1 MRPVKENLWIG
12 YCLFI
17 VFMCFLGKKCPLVLS
32 SFNKYL
38 MSTCYDQLLCYSKI
52 SNMVSIFTEL
62 HYYVNIHAHPNM
74 KVYILC
80 VDNLSNLCTE
90 EEIQCELV

>member
-1 MRPVKENLWIG
+1 
-12 YCLFI
+12 
-17 VFMCFLGKKCPLVLS
+17 
-32 SFNKYL
+32 

-52 SNMVSIFTEL
+52 SNTVSIFSEL

-90 EEIQCELV
+90 EVI